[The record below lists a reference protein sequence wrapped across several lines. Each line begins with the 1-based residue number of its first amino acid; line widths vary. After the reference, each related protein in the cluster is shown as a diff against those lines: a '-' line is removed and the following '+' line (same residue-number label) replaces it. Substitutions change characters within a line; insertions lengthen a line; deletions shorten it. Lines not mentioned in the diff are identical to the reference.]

1 MEKRSTSLRSI
12 SRKERASANRNVRFG
27 PITYI
32 SRDVWRN
39 RSRTIMSLSSIAAL
53 SFLFVLFMSMDQGF
67 SDFFEDDI
75 GVPSDEQKEL
85 YEVKGVMENWVYL
98 ISALCMALMVL
109 VVANTGII
117 TVLERKQELAT
128 LRAIGISL
136 PKVAT
141 LVAGSL
147 SIILYGGI
155 LIGTLLGMA
164 CIPIL
169 DRVNVS
175 LFSDGIGFPFSFDPS
190 TIVLSLLIGTGAGLL
205 GSSLPLFIL
214 TQSSPLEVLR
224 DG

>member
-1 MEKRSTSLRSI
+1 
-12 SRKERASANRNVRFG
+12 
-27 PITYI
+27 
-32 SRDVWRN
+32 
-39 RSRTIMSLSSIAAL
+39 MSLSSIAAL
-53 SFLFVLFMSMDQGF
+53 SILFVIFMSMDQGF

-75 GVPSDEQKEL
+75 GVPSEEQKEL

-136 PKVAT
+136 PKVAM

-147 SIILYGGI
+147 SIILYGGV
-155 LIGTLLGMA
+155 LIGTVLGMA

-175 LFSDGIGFPFSFDPS
+175 LFSNGIGFPFSFDPS

-214 TQSSPLEVLR
+214 TQSSPMEVLR